1 MQFFPKYRGFF
12 IETLDK
18 VGYNLYKQ
26 IGGYHI
32 HFKCNLKEEKL

>member
-1 MQFFPKYRGFF
+1 MKKPVLLKCRGFF

-18 VGYNLYKQ
+18 IGYNLYKQ

-32 HFKCNLKEEKL
+32 H